1 MAIEEDVAPLWV
13 KRLILDLMY
22 YVIYGFLYLLSLLP
36 WRVLYFISDT
46 VYLLLYYLIRYRKEV
61 VMSNLFIAFP
71 EKTLE
76 ERTKIAKEFYHNFLD
91 TFIETL
97 KFLSLSDKGFS
108 KRLTGN
114 FELLSEVYATGKNV
128 QLHSGHFFNW
138 EYMNWGLAR
147 NIPYPLIS
155 VYAPIENKAFQKV
168 MLKLRG
174 KYNPILVS
182 TAEFQSRFRQI
193 AKDRFALALIAD
205 QNAGIVQKAY
215 WLPFF
220 GKLTPF
226 VTGPEKTARIY
237 DTTVVFAHFYKV
249 KRGFYHVNF
258 EVFTTAPGKTVRGE
272 ITKGYVNYLEKC
284 IRSKPANYL
293 WSHRRWKHEFKEE
306 YRRNLEKFG

>member
-1 MAIEEDVAPLWV
+1 VLSFF
-13 KRLILDLMY
+13 KRLYIEMMY
-22 YVIYGFLYLLSLLP
+22 YLIYGFLYTISLLP
-36 WRVLYFISDT
+36 WWVLYLLSDV
-46 VYLLLYYLIRYRKEV
+46 VYGILYYIIQYRREV
-61 VMSNLFIAFP
+61 VMNNLLIAFP
-71 EKTLE
+71 EKTVE

-108 KRLTGN
+108 KRIAGN
-114 FELLSEVYATGKNV
+114 FELLSEIYATGKNV

-138 EYMNWGLAR
+138 EYMNWGLSR
-147 NIPYPLIS
+147 NIPFPLVG

-174 KYNPILVS
+174 KYKPIQVS
-182 TAEFQSRFRQI
+182 TEEFKTRFHQI

-205 QNAGIVQKAY
+205 QNPGIIQRAY

-220 GKLTPF
+220 GRLTPF

-237 DTTVVFAHFYKV
+237 DTTVVFAHFYKE
-249 KRGFYHVNF
+249 KRGFYRVNF
-258 EVFTTAPGKTVRGE
+258 EVFTDKPRETVRGE
-272 ITKGYVNYLEKC
+272 ITKGYAAYLEKC

-293 WSHRRWKHEFKEE
+293 WSHRRWKHDFKEE
-306 YRRNLEKFG
+306 YGKLVI